1 VNIQEK
7 IRAIVKHIQDKTDE
21 KIEKI
26 YLDAQ
31 DRSEEIKDNYID
43 KAERRFNGIV
53 LTAKN
58 EADRNLR
65 KQTARSELEAGK
77 MIMDAR
83 VDILK
88 SAMADIKERAE
99 KMISSNRYPVIFEQI
114 VLEALKTLDEKNAVL
129 KTSREDR
136 ELIKTVLKNVNKKLN
151 NTAVILSDENIDIKG
166 GLIAESEDGR
176 FKVMNTIARKIEE
189 NREKIAVELF
199 DRLDKIIK
207 TS

>member
-1 VNIQEK
+1 MNIQEK
-7 IRAIVKHIQDKTDE
+7 IRAMVKHIQDKTDE
-21 KIEKI
+21 EIEKI

-31 DRSEEIKDNYID
+31 DRSEEIKENYID
-43 KAERRFNGIV
+43 QAERRFNGIV
-53 LTAKN
+53 LLAKN

-77 MIMDAR
+77 MITDAR

-88 SAMADIKERAE
+88 SAMAGIKERAE
-99 KMISSNRYPVIFEQI
+99 NMISTGRYPIVFEQI
-114 VLEALKTLDEKNAVL
+114 VLEALETLDEKNAVV
-129 KTSREDR
+129 KTNREDR
-136 ELIKTVLKNVNKKLN
+136 EVIKTVLKSVKKKLK
-151 NTAVILSDENIDIKG
+151 NTAVILSGENADIKG
-166 GLIAESEDGR
+166 GIIAESEDGR
-176 FKVMNTIARKIEE
+176 FKVLNTIAEKIEE